1 MPTAPIVHADPIV
14 IYMTNRTKATI
25 LLNANMV
32 DNCDNSLCFSIT
44 NYLIPVC
51 IPCFQSFKA
60 DIASDSE
67 PK

>member
-1 MPTAPIVHADPIV
+1 MPTAPIA
-14 IYMTNRTKATI
+14 IYITNRTKAAT
-25 LLNANMV
+25 LLSANMV
-32 DNCDNSLCFSIT
+32 DNCDNSLCFPIT

-60 DIASDSE
+60 DIASDSA